1 MNDGSELFFKQMLLL
16 NYNQFK
22 LKVLRTMKLTGL

>member
-1 MNDGSELFFKQMLLL
+1 MNDVSDFIFLKMLLL

-22 LKVLRTMKLTGL
+22 LEVLRTMKLTGL

>member
-1 MNDGSELFFKQMLLL
+1 MNDGSELIFKQMLLL